1 MHFSS
6 CLLVHLSSSSSGT
19 KLYTLKEVE
28 VQELIEAKSKAEGG
42 QVVLVVV
49 VSRSMIKHNL
59 GLLLIPTLC
68 FSCSSFLYTCKGT
81 FLSKVVL
88 LEDS

>member
-28 VQELIEAKSKAEGG
+28 VQELIEAKS
-42 QVVLVVV
+42 QVVAV

-59 GLLLIPTLC
+59 GLLLIPTLLFL
-68 FSCSSFLYTCKGT
+68 FSG
-81 FLSKVVL
+81 VVYYMQRNFP
-88 LEDS
+88 

>member
-28 VQELIEAKSKAEGG
+28 VQELIEAKS
-42 QVVLVVV
+42 QVVAVV

-59 GLLLIPTLC
+59 GLLLIPTLLFL
-68 FSCSSFLYTCKGT
+68 FSG
-81 FLSKVVL
+81 VVYYMQRNFP
-88 LEDS
+88 